1 MQTGGIGQE
10 TKRGDGLVTIQRVSG
25 RGSTHLDFRK
35 NSSNRR
41 SANPSKEQFHGVVPY
56 RYRPSDSME
65 SNSVS
70 VTVETCD
77 KYSEAPALRA
87 HSSNLCP
94 TKPSMIFKK

>member
-1 MQTGGIGQE
+1 M
-10 TKRGDGLVTIQRVSG
+10 
-25 RGSTHLDFRK
+25 
-35 NSSNRR
+35 
-41 SANPSKEQFHGVVPY
+41 SKQAASLAKFHGVVPY

-87 HSSNLCP
+87 HSSSFDSDESSVLTLGSPLQGP
-94 TKPSMIFKK
+94 TLAAWLQ